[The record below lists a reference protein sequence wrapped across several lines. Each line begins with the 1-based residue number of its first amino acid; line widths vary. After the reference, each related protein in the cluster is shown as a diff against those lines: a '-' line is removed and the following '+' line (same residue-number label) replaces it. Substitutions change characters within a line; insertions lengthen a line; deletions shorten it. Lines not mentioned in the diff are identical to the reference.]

1 MVRFTGS
8 ILSLAACWSWP
19 VKRVFNGD
27 TEFDRESQIWLMAR
41 GVYERA
47 DYRSH
52 SVGSTNRIDDGHET
66 ANREP
71 MIIAIDGTLASGKG
85 TIAKRLARWYGLAH
99 MDTGR
104 LYRATGVAALN
115 KGVDFADHAAL
126 AEVALRL
133 DLNDYEEEQLR
144 TAEAGQ
150 AASKVAAIAAVRAAL
165 LELQRAFARQPK
177 GAVLDG
183 RDIGTVVCP
192 DADVK
197 LWIDADVEVRAAR
210 RWKELTETGDPLS
223 LDEMIGQLKERDER
237 DRNRADAPMVA
248 AADSVLI
255 DTTQLTIDAAVDKA
269 RAAVDAAIA
278 QKTESSEP

>member
-1 MVRFTGS
+1 
-8 ILSLAACWSWP
+8 
-19 VKRVFNGD
+19 
-27 TEFDRESQIWLMAR
+27 
-41 GVYERA
+41 
-47 DYRSH
+47 
-52 SVGSTNRIDDGHET
+52 
-66 ANREP
+66 

-85 TIAKRLARWYGLAH
+85 TIARRLSRWYGLAH

-115 KGVDFADHAAL
+115 KGTDFEDPAAL
-126 AEVALRL
+126 ADVALSL
-133 DLNDYEEEQLR
+133 DLNDYDETELR

-150 AASKVAAIAAVRAAL
+150 AASKVAAVPAVRAAL
-165 LELQRAFARQPK
+165 LELQRAFANQPK

-197 LWIDADVEVRAAR
+197 LWVDASVEVRATR
-210 RWKELTETGDPLS
+210 RWKELTEKGEALS
-223 LDEMIGQLKERDER
+223 LDDMITQLKERDER

-255 DTTQLTIDAAVDKA
+255 DTTHLTIDAAVDKA
-269 RAAVDAAIA
+269 RAAVEAVLA
-278 QKTESSEP
+278 QKS